1 MTEVAQTTPHHLD
14 DVMLA
19 MDVVDTLRH
28 DRALA
33 ARDMASVERREDLIA
48 RLRGIYKAQG
58 INVPD
63 DVLLDGVK
71 ALEEQRF
78 AYAPPKAGLGTSLA
92 RLYIR
97 RRKWLPLLYTIAFII
112 GSLGAVNYVG
122 FVRPAQ
128 VQADR
133 VEKLLKTELPMQL
146 EQARDKAID
155 LAETQTLKTT
165 ARDIYAAGEIALVDK
180 NITAAETAVAELND
194 LGRALGQ
201 SYQLRI
207 VSRYGEA
214 SGIYLDS
221 LSDSNVRNFY
231 LIVEAVDAT
240 GNVLRVN
247 IEDERDKITEAV
259 TKFGVRVP
267 QSVFN
272 AVAADKRDD
281 QIIQDDIL
289 GRKERGVLT
298 PQLKFDGPVGYIVE
312 W

>member
-1 MTEVAQTTPHHLD
+1 
-14 DVMLA
+14 
-19 MDVVDTLRH
+19 
-28 DRALA
+28 
-33 ARDMASVERREDLIA
+33 
-48 RLRGIYKAQG
+48 
-58 INVPD
+58 
-63 DVLLDGVK
+63 
-71 ALEEQRF
+71 
-78 AYAPPKAGLGTSLA
+78 
-92 RLYIR
+92 
-97 RRKWLPLLYTIAFII
+97 
-112 GSLGAVNYVG
+112 
-122 FVRPAQ
+122 
-128 VQADR
+128 
-133 VEKLLKTELPMQL
+133 
-146 EQARDKAID
+146 